1 MIIVIE
7 LILTLMWLLILARV
21 LMSWVQ
27 VDPYHPVVQ
36 FIYNTTEPILQPIRQ
51 LLPPMGGF
59 DLSPMVAMIALSLLG
74 SVLASALQ

>member
-1 MIIVIE
+1 MIIAIE
-7 LILTLMWLLILARV
+7 IILTIMSLLILARV

-59 DLSPMVAMIALSLLG
+59 DLSPMVAMIGLSLLG
-74 SVLASALQ
+74 SLLASALA